1 MKDKSI
7 LYIIIFLLLFLLL
20 WLLAQKRNQR
30 GEKYD
35 ELSGEVPTVAFPFK
49 NLFDDKGNKLNVIL
63 LSAPF
68 RGKDNE
74 ELYASYKRGGMNFC
88 GISSYINFPDKIHNP
103 FEDTFHERQKH
114 DYVSMASTW
123 LYCSRTPTENIKRVP
138 HTLLTEAD
146 LKNVNHYTP
155 GTAEKEYDYMIVCLE
170 DNPSCSPGWNS
181 YNRNW
186 ELTKKCLV
194 VLSQRGLKGVVIGR
208 DKCKNDQV
216 CSVCMDN
223 HVTLKPMLQF
233 HDFSAEMK
241 KCRFLVVPNIYDA
254 SPRIITEALC
264 YNLPVIVNKH
274 IHGGW
279 HNVIPG
285 VTGEFFSDETD
296 LPHALRDI
304 KVENKYQPRDWY
316 VKHRGLVHSGKK
328 LAEFLIEHYPNL
340 NYKTMSY
347 ASITI

>member
-155 GTAEKEYDYMIVCLE
+155 VTAEKEYDYMIVCLE
-170 DNPSCSPGWNS
+170 DNP
-181 YNRNW
+181 
-186 ELTKKCLV
+186 
-194 VLSQRGLKGVVIGR
+194 
-208 DKCKNDQV
+208 
-216 CSVCMDN
+216 
-223 HVTLKPMLQF
+223 
-233 HDFSAEMK
+233 
-241 KCRFLVVPNIYDA
+241 
-254 SPRIITEALC
+254 
-264 YNLPVIVNKH
+264 
-274 IHGGW
+274 
-279 HNVIPG
+279 
-285 VTGEFFSDETD
+285 
-296 LPHALRDI
+296 
-304 KVENKYQPRDWY
+304 
-316 VKHRGLVHSGKK
+316 
-328 LAEFLIEHYPNL
+328 
-340 NYKTMSY
+340 
-347 ASITI
+347 